1 MVVALLAVALT
12 SASAQHIA
20 NVRSSIGRTAAN
32 GGVVTIT
39 EDEGVKTAIAK
50 VEEKTSTPSKASGYR
65 FVIYYDNEQYADE
78 RAAKELRKFRAK
90 FKDITS
96 YISSESPSFRV
107 VVGDCFNY
115 EDVAIV
121 RNHIIDDYPDAALS
135 DASIPY
141 RVLCRINGTNSM
153 RIERSGY
160 VTGGIELDSITY
172 DELDLEGNVVTATEA
187 PAEEAPATEEAP
199 AIEASEEKPAE
210 APAEVVAQEAP
221 AAEVVA
227 EEAPAEEVPAVEAA
241 TEEVPATES
250 VE

>member
-1 MVVALLAVALT
+1 MKRVLFLVVALLAVALT

-172 DELDLEGNVVTATEA
+172 DEVDLEGNVVAA
-187 PAEEAPATEEAP
+187 PAEETPATETVEAPATEEAP
-199 AIEASEEKPAE
+199 AEVT
-210 APAEVVAQEAP
+210 AEVATEVP
-221 AAEVVA
+221 AKITA
-227 EEAPAEEVPAVEAA
+227 EVPAVEAA

-250 VE
+250 VEEK

>member
-1 MVVALLAVALT
+1 MKRVLFLVVAIFAVALT
-12 SASAQHIA
+12 SASAQKIA
-20 NVRSSIGRTAAN
+20 NVRSSIGHTAAN

-39 EDEGVKTAIAK
+39 EDEGVKTAISK
-50 VEEKTSTPSKASGYR
+50 VEAKTSTPSKAPGYR

-90 FKDITS
+90 FKEVTS

-121 RNHIIDDYPDAALS
+121 RNHIIEDYPDAALS

-141 RVLCRINGTNSM
+141 RVLCRIKGTNRM
-153 RIERSGY
+153 RIERNGY
-160 VTGGIELDSITY
+160 VMGGIELDDITY
-172 DELDLEGNVVTATEA
+172 DELDLEGNVVTATET
-187 PAEEAPATEEAP
+187 PAEEATVEEAP

-210 APAEVVAQEAP
+210 APA
-221 AAEVVA
+221 AEVVA
-227 EEAPAEEVPAVEAA
+227 EETSAEEVPAVEAA
-241 TEEVPATES
+241 K
-250 VE
+250 

>member
-1 MVVALLAVALT
+1 MKRVLFLVVALLAVALT

-96 YISSESPSFRV
+96 LKKSCQPLPMQARRPFTFHEINFIVSS
-107 VVGDCFNY
+107 
-115 EDVAIV
+115 
-121 RNHIIDDYPDAALS
+121 
-135 DASIPY
+135 
-141 RVLCRINGTNSM
+141 
-153 RIERSGY
+153 
-160 VTGGIELDSITY
+160 
-172 DELDLEGNVVTATEA
+172 
-187 PAEEAPATEEAP
+187 
-199 AIEASEEKPAE
+199 
-210 APAEVVAQEAP
+210 
-221 AAEVVA
+221 
-227 EEAPAEEVPAVEAA
+227 
-241 TEEVPATES
+241 
-250 VE
+250 

>member
-1 MVVALLAVALT
+1 MKRVLFLVVAIFAVALT
-12 SASAQHIA
+12 SASAQKIS
-20 NVRSSIGRTAAN
+20 NVRSSIGHTAAN

-39 EDEGVKTAIAK
+39 EDEGVKTAISK
-50 VEEKTSTPSKASGYR
+50 VEAKTSTPSKAPGYR

-90 FKDITS
+90 FKDVTS

-121 RNHIIDDYPDAALS
+121 RNHIIEDYPDAALS

-141 RVLCRINGTNSM
+141 RVLCRIKGTNRM
-153 RIERSGY
+153 RIERNGY
-160 VTGGIELDSITY
+160 VMGGIELDDITY
-172 DELDLEGNVVTATEA
+172 DELDLEGNVVTATET

-199 AIEASEEKPAE
+199 AEEAPAIEASAEKPAE
-210 APAEVVAQEAP
+210 TPAE
-221 AAEVVA
+221 EVVA
-227 EEAPAEEVPAVEAA
+227 EEASAEEAPAVEAA
-241 TEEVPATES
+241 K
-250 VE
+250 

>member
-1 MVVALLAVALT
+1 MKRVLFLVVAIFAVALT
-12 SASAQHIA
+12 SASAQKIS

-39 EDEGVKTAIAK
+39 EDEGVKTAISK
-50 VEEKTSTPSKASGYR
+50 VEAKTSTPSKAPGYR

-90 FKDITS
+90 FKDVTS

-141 RVLCRINGTNSM
+141 RVLCRIKGTNRM
-153 RIERSGY
+153 RIERNGY
-160 VTGGIELDSITY
+160 VMGGIELDDITY
-172 DELDLEGNVVTATEA
+172 DELDLEGNVVTATET
-187 PAEEAPATEEAP
+187 PAEEAPA
-199 AIEASEEKPAE
+199 IEVSEEKPAE
-210 APAEVVAQEAP
+210 APAEEVVAEETP

-227 EEAPAEEVPAVEAA
+227 EEAPAEEAPAVEAA
-241 TEEVPATES
+241 E
-250 VE
+250 

>member
-1 MVVALLAVALT
+1 MKRVLFLVVALLAVALT

-172 DELDLEGNVVTATEA
+172 DELDLEGNVVAA
-187 PAEEAPATEEAP
+187 PAEDTPATETVEAPATEVATEVA
-199 AIEASEEKPAE
+199 AE
-210 APAEVVAQEAP
+210 VATEVATEVPAEVTA
-221 AAEVVA
+221 
-227 EEAPAEEVPAVEAA
+227 EVPAVEAA

>member
-1 MVVALLAVALT
+1 MKRVLFLVVAILAVALT
-12 SASAQHIA
+12 SASAQHIS

-50 VEEKTSTPSKASGYR
+50 VEAKTSTPSKAPGYR

-90 FKDITS
+90 FKDVTS

-141 RVLCRINGTNSM
+141 RVLCRIKGTNRM
-153 RIERSGY
+153 RIERNGY
-160 VTGGIELDSITY
+160 VMGGIELDDITY
-172 DELDLEGNVVTATEA
+172 DELDLEGNVVTATET
-187 PAEEAPATEEAP
+187 PAEEAPAEEVVVQ
-199 AIEASEEKPAE
+199 E
-210 APAEVVAQEAP
+210 APAEG
-221 AAEVVA
+221 VVA
-227 EEAPAEEVPAVEAA
+227 EEAPAEEAPAVEAA
-241 TEEVPATES
+241 E
-250 VE
+250 

>member
-1 MVVALLAVALT
+1 MKRVLFLVVAIFAVALT
-12 SASAQHIA
+12 SASAQKIS

-39 EDEGVKTAIAK
+39 EDEGVKTAISK
-50 VEEKTSTPSKASGYR
+50 VEAKTSTPSKAPGYR

-90 FKDITS
+90 FKNVTS

-141 RVLCRINGTNSM
+141 RVLCRIKGTNRM
-153 RIERSGY
+153 RIERNGY
-160 VTGGIELDSITY
+160 VMGGIELDDITY
-172 DELDLEGNVVTATEA
+172 DELDLEGNVVTATET

-221 AAEVVA
+221 AEVVA
-227 EEAPAEEVPAVEAA
+227 EEAPAEEAPAVEAA
-241 TEEVPATES
+241 K
-250 VE
+250 

>member
-1 MVVALLAVALT
+1 MKRVLFLVVAIFAVALT
-12 SASAQHIA
+12 SASAQKIS

-39 EDEGVKTAIAK
+39 EDEGVKTAISK
-50 VEEKTSTPSKASGYR
+50 VEAKTSTPSKAPGYR

-90 FKDITS
+90 FKNVTS

-141 RVLCRINGTNSM
+141 RVLCRIKGTNRM
-153 RIERSGY
+153 RIERNGY
-160 VTGGIELDSITY
+160 VMGGIELDDITY
-172 DELDLEGNVVTATEA
+172 DELDLEGNVVTATET
-187 PAEEAPATEEAP
+187 PAEEAPA
-199 AIEASEEKPAE
+199 IEVSEEKPAE
-210 APAEVVAQEAP
+210 APAEEVVAEETP

-227 EEAPAEEVPAVEAA
+227 EEAPAEEAPAVEAA
-241 TEEVPATES
+241 K
-250 VE
+250 

>member
-1 MVVALLAVALT
+1 MKRVLFLVVAIFAVALT
-12 SASAQHIA
+12 SASAQKIA
-20 NVRSSIGRTAAN
+20 NVRSSIGHTAAN

-39 EDEGVKTAIAK
+39 EDEGVKTAISK
-50 VEEKTSTPSKASGYR
+50 VEAKTSTPSKAPGYR

-90 FKDITS
+90 FKEVTS

-121 RNHIIDDYPDAALS
+121 RNHIIEDYPDAALS

-141 RVLCRINGTNSM
+141 RVLCRIKGTNRM
-153 RIERSGY
+153 RIERNGY
-160 VTGGIELDSITY
+160 VMGGIELDDITY
-172 DELDLEGNVVTATEA
+172 DELDLEGNVVTATET
-187 PAEEAPATEEAP
+187 PAEEATVEEAP

-210 APAEVVAQEAP
+210 APAE
-221 AAEVVA
+221 EVVA
-227 EEAPAEEVPAVEAA
+227 EEASAEEAPAVEAA
-241 TEEVPATES
+241 K
-250 VE
+250 